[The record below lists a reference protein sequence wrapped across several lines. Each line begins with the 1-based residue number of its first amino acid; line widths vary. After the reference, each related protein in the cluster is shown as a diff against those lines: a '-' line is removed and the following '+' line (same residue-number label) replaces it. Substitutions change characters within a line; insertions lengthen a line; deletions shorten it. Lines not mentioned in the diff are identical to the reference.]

1 MLSLKLSIKQK
12 ISIKLIYLILNINI
26 LIKTIHKINSK
37 VYNLIN

>member
-12 ISIKLIYLILNINI
+12 LLIKLIYLTLNINI
-26 LIKTIHKINSK
+26 FIKTIHKINSK